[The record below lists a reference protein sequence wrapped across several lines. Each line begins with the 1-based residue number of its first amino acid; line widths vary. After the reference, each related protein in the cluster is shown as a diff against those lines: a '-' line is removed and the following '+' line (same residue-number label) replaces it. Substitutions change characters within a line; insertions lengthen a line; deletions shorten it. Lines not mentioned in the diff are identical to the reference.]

1 MRAKTSAAGSIL
13 VLGDINVDIL
23 ACVKAWPRPGQDCL
37 APRLELHSGGVG
49 ANCALALAR
58 WGVPARLLG
67 CVGRDAF
74 GDHLLGALEEGGVDV
89 RWVQRT
95 TEQMTGLMY
104 ISVTPDGQRTF
115 FGSRGANGFV
125 HRLEAKSRFFAGAA
139 AAHLVGYNFLDP
151 GTERA
156 AKQILRMVHG
166 RRGWVSLDVGM
177 APSVEVPRKILR
189 AGRNVD
195 ILFVSRDEAA
205 ALTGTRDP
213 RKAFD
218 ALKRNGAREVVLKLG
233 QQGCLIAEQGRIREV
248 PSLPVRTVDST
259 GAGDAFVAAFLQAR
273 LRGWADAEAALTANA
288 AGAAAASVV
297 GAGTQLPAA
306 REVLRILQASRL
318 KEPWEKVRLRV
329 LEHLRESFRQS
340 KRPAR
345 QGRPT

>member
-1 MRAKTSAAGSIL
+1 MRPKRTAPGSIL

-23 ACVKAWPRPGQDCL
+23 ARVKAWPRPGQDCL
-37 APRLELHSGGVG
+37 APKLELHAGGVG

-74 GDHLLGALEEGGVDV
+74 GDDLLGALEEGGVDV

-95 TEQMTGLMY
+95 AEAMTGVMY
-104 ISVTPDGQRTF
+104 ICVTPDGQRTF

-125 HRLEAKSRFFAGAA
+125 RWLEPKSSFFAGAA
-139 AAHLVGYNFLDP
+139 AAHLVGYNFLNP
-151 GTERA
+151 LTEQA
-156 AKQILRMVHG
+156 AKQILRIVHG

-177 APSVEVPRKILR
+177 APSTEVPQKILR

-213 RKAFD
+213 RRAFA
-218 ALKRNGAREVVLKLG
+218 ALKRNGPREVVLKLG
-233 QQGCLIAEQGRIREV
+233 RQGCLIAEQGRTREV
-248 PSLPVRTVDST
+248 PSFPVRTVDST

-273 LRGWADAEAALTANA
+273 LRGWADAEAALVANA

-297 GAGTQLPAA
+297 GAGTQLPTPREA
-306 REVLRILQASRL
+306 RRILESARL
-318 KEPWEKVRLRV
+318 KEPWEKIRLRV
-329 LEHLRESFRQS
+329 LEHLRESFRQN
-340 KRPAR
+340 KRPPSR
-345 QGRPT
+345 RRPR

>member
-1 MRAKTSAAGSIL
+1 MRAKPGPAGSIL

-23 ACVKAWPRPGQDCL
+23 ARVKAWPRPGQDCL
-37 APRLELHSGGVG
+37 SPRLELHAGGVG

-58 WGVPARLLG
+58 WDIPARLLG

-89 RWVQRT
+89 RCVQRT
-95 TEQMTGLMY
+95 DEAMTGLMY

-125 HRLEAKSRFFAGAA
+125 RRLEANSSFFAGAA
-139 AAHLVGYNFLDP
+139 AAHLVGYNFLNP
-151 GTERA
+151 LTEQA
-156 AKQILRMVHG
+156 AKQILRIVHA

-195 ILFVSRDEAA
+195 ILFASRDEAA
-205 ALTGTRDP
+205 SLTGTRDP
-213 RKAFD
+213 RKAFA
-218 ALKRNGAREVVLKLG
+218 ALRQNGAREVVLKLG
-233 QQGCLIAEQGRIREV
+233 RQGCLIAEQGRIREI
-248 PSLPVRTVDST
+248 PSFAVRTVDST

-273 LRGWADAEAALTANA
+273 LRGWADDEAALVANA

-297 GAGTQLPAA
+297 GAGAQLPAA
-306 REVLRILQASRL
+306 CEVRRILQAARL
-318 KEPWEKVRLRV
+318 KEPWGEIRLRV
-329 LEHLRESFRQS
+329 LGRL
-340 KRPAR
+340 
-345 QGRPT
+345 QGLTRAGRTKSRGRSP